1 MEEFAFR
8 GCPNLD
14 KTNQIIDKSKSCY
27 QENIIDEQQIK
38 RKDLIDQLKNQLQ
51 DLESYAYESAG
62 SNDDDLM
69 PSLLVLE
76 KQKIVI
82 NELKEK
88 INLPLDNLNKLT
100 NDELKQAVDSA
111 ICQIINPAKVKEQLV
126 TQLKTQIS
134 DLERFIDFLQGEAS
148 SPGPYAQ
155 KKMNG
160 SAFPAFNV
168 SFFRLNFKTFFRSLI
183 SYVFLKI

>member
-1 MEEFAFR
+1 M
-8 GCPNLD
+8 D

-27 QENIIDEQQIK
+27 QGDVIDEQQI
-38 RKDLIDQLKNQLQ
+38 RQKDLIDQLKNQLQ

-62 SNDDDLM
+62 GNNDDLM

-88 INLPLDNLNKLT
+88 INLPLDNLNKLS
-100 NDELKQAVDSA
+100 NDELKQAVDNA
-111 ICQIINPAKVKEQLV
+111 ICQIINPSKVKEQLV

-155 KKMNG
+155 KKMGG

-168 SFFRLNFKTFFRSLI
+168 FKFFLIPLKTFL
-183 SYVFLKI
+183 VLV